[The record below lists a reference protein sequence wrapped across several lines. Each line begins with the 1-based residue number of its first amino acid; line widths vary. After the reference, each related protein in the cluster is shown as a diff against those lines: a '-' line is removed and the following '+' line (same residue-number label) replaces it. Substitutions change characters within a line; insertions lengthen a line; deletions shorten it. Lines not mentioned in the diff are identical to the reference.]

1 MEGPASRRSRPTLH
15 SSDFSRFPDSFQV
28 PGKKFFK
35 MFPFFAKTAAPGELP
50 RNRRQEKERLLTR
63 NSQKTQ
69 KTRIGDSKSCEN
81 SLNPEVYG
89 EIPGKNLKILKNSSF
104 FP

>member
-1 MEGPASRRSRPTLH
+1 M
-15 SSDFSRFPDSFQV
+15 FS
-28 PGKKFFK
+28 
-35 MFPFFAKTAAPGELP
+35 FFAKTAALGELP
-50 RNRRQEKERLLTR
+50 RNSRQEKERLLTR

-69 KTRIGDSKSCEN
+69 KTRIGDSKSCKN

-89 EIPGKNLKILKNSSF
+89 EIPGKNLKILKKSPF